1 MYDPIVSLGRDACSN
16 LTLLTVG
23 PLGSYSSRF
32 HDVSGL
38 VGTFSRGSFPG
49 SGFEVT
55 FVETTEGGGR
65 RPEFGN
71 VFHFPNKQFWH
82 VSTLT
87 LDSSSY

>member
-1 MYDPIVSLGRDACSN
+1 MYDPIVSLGRDACSY

-23 PLGSYSSRF
+23 QFRSYSSRF
-32 HDVSGL
+32 HDVSAL
-38 VGTFSRGSFPG
+38 VGTFPRGSFPE

-82 VSTLT
+82 VFTVT

>member
-1 MYDPIVSLGRDACSN
+1 MVPLLFMYDPIVSLECDAWSY

-23 PLGSYSSRF
+23 PFGSYSSRF

-71 VFHFPNKQFWH
+71 VFHFPNK
-82 VSTLT
+82 
-87 LDSSSY
+87 